1 LPERAGLPLKAGL
14 LLDIPNHWNS
24 THDMIIEAIKY
35 KVVFKRYANAQLEP
49 SPIDAEWSNVED
61 IGKFLGAFEEAT
73 KVFSVD
79 RSPTSHLFLEILLC
93 IHHKLA
99 NQGWQVNIVLK
110 DLASAMIEKFN
121 KYWDGKYNLP
131 LVITTVLDPTKKMD
145 FLEFFYEKV
154 CQCFEDYEVS
164 MGLAKTWLIKYF
176 EEYEGLSRRRSSVP
190 RESATRSVVGSPVLG
205 KSRIQEES
213 A

>member
-1 LPERAGLPLKAGL
+1 
-14 LLDIPNHWNS
+14 
-24 THDMIIEAIKY
+24 MIIEAIKY

-49 SPIDAEWSNVED
+49 SPTDAEWSNVED

-93 IHHKLA
+93 IHHTLA

-154 CQCFEDYEVS
+154 CQSFEDYEVS